1 MRTGLHG
8 ENALA
13 DSQELA
19 PSKDH
24 ARPWSGGSDVR
35 TCVCVLPFP
44 GMRMND
50 VQVWMVI
57 EASRRRVYSTRATRF
72 R

>member
-8 ENALA
+8 ESALA

-35 TCVCVLPFP
+35 TRPSP